1 MRTPISTEASTSF
14 RVRMEESS
22 ECRGNRTRRSV
33 IFKVNDEA
41 PIINRTYSAIRRP
54 STDVASEYRPRF
66 TLRVLDFGSRLMEE
80 PINNTAGKMR
90 SSSVVAIVYCAN
102 LITTLSRKASR
113 HKRLLLPSKFG
124 PTDGRSES
132 VGCH

>member
-1 MRTPISTEASTSF
+1 VFLATARGLLVKKKSFSSEHRATDSSASTRMRTPISTEASTSF

-41 PIINRTYSAIRRP
+41 PIINRTYSAIRRS

-80 PINNTAGKMR
+80 PI
-90 SSSVVAIVYCAN
+90 SSTSRP
-102 LITTLSRKASR
+102 LSEK
-113 HKRLLLPSKFG
+113 
-124 PTDGRSES
+124 
-132 VGCH
+132 

>member
-41 PIINRTYSAIRRP
+41 PIINRTYSAIRRS

-80 PINNTAGKMR
+80 P
-90 SSSVVAIVYCAN
+90 
-102 LITTLSRKASR
+102 LDLSGMT
-113 HKRLLLPSKFG
+113 FN
-124 PTDGRSES
+124 
-132 VGCH
+132 